1 MKVNFK
7 GEQGEQ
13 KRLRTLMRTG
23 KGLVQKSGK
32 KNQNEA
38 EMQSN
43 HQKKGKMLHMELGKE
58 DPKCNVIGIPEEE
71 N

>member
-1 MKVNFK
+1 
-7 GEQGEQ
+7 
-13 KRLRTLMRTG
+13 MRTG